1 MNQNAHP
8 VVADAPLRTPLRV
21 ENRSGLSAISYRVG
35 GHAAYRDTVLD
46 RLARRRG
53 LNAQDPSDITTA
65 LVDAFASM
73 AEVIGFYQ
81 ERIANESYLRTATER
96 RSLIELGRLIDYE
109 PRPGVAASAYL
120 AFTLEAA
127 PGAPAQA
134 AQPQTLPAGLK
145 VQSLPGPGET
155 PQPFETAQAIEA
167 RPQWNA
173 IPPATT
179 QAQMLS
185 ADAERLVL
193 QGAAVG
199 LQPGAPLLIIADS
212 VAVPRVLKATGD
224 PATGVTRVDL
234 TEDPP
239 DPPPFSLPIL
249 PIGLFMMER
258 LSLTNHLVASTMLN
272 RSWRQ
277 HDLHAMARVQ
287 RWSLPALTI
296 NLRRQAAH
304 RALPPSQGLF
314 AFRQKAGLF
323 GHNAPKYLSLPAEQR
338 ASGGAY
344 PADWDSTPRTI
355 ADESQAREIDLD
367 RVYEG
372 IAIGGYVILED
383 QDSQRVY
390 RVEDV
395 AEISRSDFSLSAKVT
410 RLRLDSSDGFADF
423 TLRGTTV
430 HLASEPLAL
439 ADLPI
444 PEPVEGDSITL
455 DGPYF
460 DLSIGQTMIL
470 TGARDD
476 LEGVTASEI
485 LTIAEIF
492 FIGGSTTLQFQQALA
507 HRYVRATVTLNAN
520 VALATHGET
529 VGEVLGGG
537 DASQTF
543 QTFTL
548 RQSPL
553 TYVSSDTPSGAQSTL
568 RVRVN
573 GALWQEVANFRGC
586 GPDAHVY
593 TTRTTDGG
601 QTLVMFGDGVT
612 GARPA
617 TGQENITAV
626 YRKGM
631 GMAGDVDA
639 ARLTLLPVR
648 PPGVRGVTNPLAAGG
663 AAGAE
668 TLEEIRG
675 NAALTI
681 MTLDRIVSLQD
692 YEDFARAF
700 AGVAK
705 ALATWSWIGSTRGVF
720 VTVGGVGG
728 AALPPESR
736 IYVNLLAA
744 MRKAGDPNV
753 ALRVQT
759 YRDAFFRFSA
769 TIVIAPD
776 LEMPAVLAAVEGRLR
791 ARFSFQA
798 RAFGQPVALSEVLA
812 AAQATPGVLAVQID
826 QFFRTDE
833 APGVADV
840 LLAAAPKSGSV
851 GAPSAAELLTLD
863 PRPLSLVGIRP

>member
-8 VVADAPLRTPLRV
+8 VVVDAPLRTPLRV
-21 ENRSGLSAISYRVG
+21 TNRPGLSAISYRIGV
-35 GHAAYRDTVLD
+35 HAAYRDTVLD
-46 RLARRRG
+46 QLARRRG
-53 LNAQDPSDITTA
+53 LNVQDSSDITTA

-73 AEVIGFYQ
+73 AEVISFYQ

-109 PRPGVAASAYL
+109 PRPGVAASVYL
-120 AFTLEAA
+120 AFTLETA

-179 QAQMLS
+179 QAQILS

-193 QGAAVG
+193 QGTAVG

-212 VAVPRVLKATGD
+212 VAVLRVLKATGD
-224 PATGVTRVDL
+224 PAAGVTRVEL

-239 DPPPFSLPIL
+239 DPPPFRLPIL
-249 PIGLFMMER
+249 PIGLFVVER
-258 LSLTNHLVASTMLN
+258 LSLTNRLVASTMLN

-314 AFRQKAGLF
+314 AFHQKAGIF

-344 PADWDSTPRTI
+344 PTDWDSTPRTL

-390 RVEDV
+390 RIEDV

-423 TLRGTTV
+423 TLRGATV
-430 HLASEPLAL
+430 HLHSEPLSL

-444 PEPVEGDSITL
+444 PEPIEGDSITL

-460 DLSIGQTMIL
+460 DLSIGQTVIL
-470 TGARDD
+470 TGVRDD
-476 LEGVTASEI
+476 LEGVTASEV
-485 LTIAEIF
+485 LTIAEIY

-507 HRYVRATVTLNAN
+507 NSYVRATVTLNAN

-529 VGEVLGGG
+529 VSEVLGSG
-537 DASQTF
+537 DASRTF
-543 QTFTL
+543 QTFAL
-548 RQSPL
+548 RQPPL
-553 TYVSSDTPSGAQSTL
+553 TYVSSDAPSGAQSTL

-573 GALWQEVANFRGC
+573 GALWQEVANFHGC

-601 QTLVMFGDGVT
+601 QTLVMFGDGLA

-648 PPGVRGVTNPLAAGG
+648 PPGVRAVTNPLAASG

-681 MTLDRIVSLQD
+681 LTLDRIVSLQD

-720 VTVGGVGG
+720 VTVGGVDG

-736 IYVNLLAA
+736 TQD
-744 MRKAGDPNV
+744 RK
-753 ALRVQT
+753 
-759 YRDAFFRFSA
+759 
-769 TIVIAPD
+769 
-776 LEMPAVLAAVEGRLR
+776 
-791 ARFSFQA
+791 
-798 RAFGQPVALSEVLA
+798 
-812 AAQATPGVLAVQID
+812 
-826 QFFRTDE
+826 
-833 APGVADV
+833 
-840 LLAAAPKSGSV
+840 SV
-851 GAPSAAELLTLD
+851 
-863 PRPLSLVGIRP
+863 V